1 MTPDLP
7 LAIIGAGRLGSALA
21 AALRASGLPVIGPLG
36 RPPDIEN
43 ANTVLLCVPDA
54 AIAEVSRALPDGT
67 LVGHCSGATTLAP
80 LAPHEAFSL
89 HPLLTVAAG
98 ATKADHMGAGNA
110 HTVSFLGIG
119 CAIAGSTDHALGF
132 ARELAL
138 RLGMRPFTIRD
149 EDRDL
154 YHATAS
160 MASNYLVTLEGAV
173 ERLGTLAG
181 VDRAHLLPLVRAAVE
196 NWARLGA
203 RRALTGPIA
212 RGDELTVT
220 RQRDAIERRAPE
232 LLPLWD
238 CLTSATRQLSA
249 DTASSRS

>member
-7 LAIIGAGRLGSALA
+7 LAIIGAGRLGSALV

-36 RPPDIEN
+36 RNPDLEG
-43 ANTVLLCVPDA
+43 ASTVLLCVPDA
-54 AIAEVSRALPDGT
+54 AIAEVSRAIPGGL

-98 ATKADHMGAGNA
+98 VSGTLGTDSAA
-110 HTVSFLGIG
+110 TVSFRGIG
-119 CAIAGSTDHALGF
+119 CAIAGSTSHALGF

-138 RLGMRPFTIRD
+138 RLGMHPFTLRD

-160 MASNYLVTLEGAV
+160 MAANYLVTLEGAV

-181 VDRAHLLPLVRAAVE
+181 VDRAHLVPLVRAAVE

-203 RRALTGPIA
+203 RRALTGPIV
-212 RGDELTVT
+212 RGDELTVR

-238 CLTSATRQLSA
+238 CLTSATRQLVA
-249 DTASSRS
+249 DAGSSPS

>member
-1 MTPDLP
+1 MPHDLP
-7 LAIIGAGRLGSALA
+7 LPIAIIGAGRLGSALA
-21 AALRASGLPVIGPLG
+21 AALRASGLPVLGPLG
-36 RPPDIEN
+36 RNPDIGS
-43 ANTVLLCVPDA
+43 AATVLLCVPDA
-54 AIAEVSRALPDGT
+54 AIAEVARTLPAGRR
-67 LVGHCSGATTLAP
+67 VGHCSGATSLAP

-89 HPLLTVAAG
+89 HPLLTVVAG
-98 ATKADHMGAGNA
+98 TT
-110 HTVSFLGIG
+110 TVSFIGAG
-119 CAIAGSTDHALGF
+119 CAIAGSTEHALGV

-160 MASNYLVTLEGAV
+160 LASNYLVTLEGAA
-173 ERLGTLAG
+173 EQLGTLAG
-181 VDRAHLLPLVRAAVE
+181 VDREHLVPLVRAAVE

-203 RRALTGPIA
+203 RSALTGPIA

-220 RQRDAIERRAPE
+220 RQREAIGRRAAG

-238 CLTSATRQLSA
+238 CLTRETRQLA
-249 DTASSRS
+249 TDKGASR